1 MGQLVSI
8 SYLSTCPT
16 AAQQCMGAVLTVQCW
31 LLTAVNVATRTLP
44 KSGTWASIKGLSGTL
59 HPPDPSWISRSLLEH
74 IPGSREYLV
83 ICAAPYMLQS
93 QPLPVHRELSAPA
106 RRSTGCL
113 KLLPRALTCLLL
125 ISHLPPAHFTWWYLI
140 FVLKEPMN
148 RYSLLTSS
156 VLSKGFTG
164 SHH

>member
-1 MGQLVSI
+1 M
-8 SYLSTCPT
+8 
-16 AAQQCMGAVLTVQCW
+16 
-31 LLTAVNVATRTLP
+31 ATRTLP
-44 KSGTWASIKGLSGTL
+44 KSGTWASIKGLSGIL

-106 RRSTGCL
+106 RRSTRV
-113 KLLPRALTCLLL
+113 PEAPPQST
-125 ISHLPPAHFTWWYLI
+125 HLSPAHFSSATCSLHLMVPDFCAERAHEQI
-140 FVLKEPMN
+140 F
-148 RYSLLTSS
+148 LTSS

-164 SHH
+164 SHHYSSRLVSSQPCDYSSRSASITVITPVILP